1 MDSLLN
7 NIKTEI
13 VNPAIYLLLA
23 LAGVYFVWGVF
34 SFISNQENDEGRE
47 KGKQHMI
54 WGIIGIFIML
64 SAFGIIKMIAG
75 TFGVDSYMP

>member
-1 MDSLLN
+1 MDDLLN

-23 LAGVYFVWGVF
+23 LAAVYFVWGVF
-34 SFISNQENDEGRE
+34 SFISNPESDEARE

-54 WGIIGIFIML
+54 WGIIGIAIML
-64 SAFGIIKMIAG
+64 STFGIIEMIKG
-75 TFGVDSYMP
+75 TIGL

>member
-1 MDSLLN
+1 MDNLLN
-7 NIKTEI
+7 GIKTEI

-64 SAFGIIKMIAG
+64 SAFGIIKMITG

>member
-1 MDSLLN
+1 MDNLLN

-23 LAGVYFVWGVF
+23 LAAVYFVWGVF
-34 SFISNQENDEGRE
+34 SFVSNQENDEARE

-54 WGIIGIFIML
+54 WGIIGIAIML
-64 SAFGIIKMIAG
+64 STFGIIEMIKG
-75 TFGVDSYMP
+75 TIGV